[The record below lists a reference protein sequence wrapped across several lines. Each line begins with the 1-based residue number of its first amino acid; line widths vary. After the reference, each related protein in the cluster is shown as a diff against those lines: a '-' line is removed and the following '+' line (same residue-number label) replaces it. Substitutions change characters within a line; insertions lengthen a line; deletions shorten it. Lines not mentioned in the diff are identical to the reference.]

1 MDEIQIPKKVELQ
14 TKLENEKIVL
24 SKGSTTII
32 VGANGT
38 GKTRLAVYIEEQ
50 LKEKA
55 HRISAHRALKLNPNV
70 NKIPEKSAKTYLSY
84 GQNWDGIDVSNRKNY
99 RWDNNSYTHLLND
112 FDWLLQYLFAQQNNI
127 AVANNQKLNRNEKV
141 TNSKTKLDILQEA
154 WETLLPHRKLH
165 ITADDIQ
172 VSAVDNEELYSASNM
187 SDGERALFYI
197 LGQILSVDDGSVLI
211 FDEPELHIH
220 KSIISNLWDKI
231 EELRPDCSF
240 LIITHDIEFAATR
253 VAKKYVIRNY
263 YPTPAWDISE
273 VPESNFDEETI
284 TMILGSRKPILFVEG
299 NNNSLDIATYRYCY
313 PDWTIIPKGACKD
326 VIQSVSSLKK
336 LSNEM
341 PLLNLKCSGIV
352 DLDSRDEREIEQ
364 LNNLGIYILPVSEIE
379 NLFSLTDVAKEIL
392 KLNQYSDEELLNKL
406 NGFKSELIK
415 YIDNELKDD
424 KLDEFVVKQVR
435 RKIDNYLKNI
445 DLSSKITS
453 TDMKKSLLNEISTLT
468 EQKIE
473 TWISEIKNEIQRC
486 IEQQDLDKLLTIYDN
501 KGLLAKSACVLKG
514 MRNKHEFESWIMRT
528 LKGRNKDFIDA
539 IRQKL
544 PILD

>member
-1 MDEIQIPKKVELQ
+1 M
-14 TKLENEKIVL
+14 
-24 SKGSTTII
+24 
-32 VGANGT
+32 
-38 GKTRLAVYIEEQ
+38 
-50 LKEKA
+50 
-55 HRISAHRALKLNPNV
+55 
-70 NKIPEKSAKTYLSY
+70 
-84 GQNWDGIDVSNRKNY
+84 
-99 RWDNNSYTHLLND
+99 
-112 FDWLLQYLFAQQNNI
+112 
-127 AVANNQKLNRNEKV
+127 
-141 TNSKTKLDILQEA
+141 QEA

-197 LGQILSVDDGSVLI
+197 LGQVLSVDDGSVLI

-544 PILD
+544 PIRIK

>member
-1 MDEIQIPKKVELQ
+1 MDEIQIPKKVELP
-14 TKLENEKIVL
+14 TELENEKIVL
-24 SKGSTTII
+24 PKGSTTII

-38 GKTRLAVYIEEQ
+38 GKTRLAVYVEEQ

-99 RWDNNSYTHLLND
+99 RWDNNSSTHLLND

-127 AVANNQKLNRNEKV
+127 AVANNQKLNRNEEV

-197 LGQILSVDDGSVLI
+197 LGQVLSVDDGSVLI

-263 YPTPAWDISE
+263 YPAPAWDISE

-406 NGFKSELIK
+406 NEFKSELIK
-415 YIDNELKDD
+415 YIANKLKDD

-445 DLSSKITS
+445 DLSSKTTS
-453 TDMKKSLLNEISTLT
+453 TDMKELLLNEISTLT

>member
-197 LGQILSVDDGSVLI
+197 LGQVLSVDDGSVLI

-392 KLNQYSDEELLNKL
+392 KLNQYSD
-406 NGFKSELIK
+406 
-415 YIDNELKDD
+415 
-424 KLDEFVVKQVR
+424 
-435 RKIDNYLKNI
+435 IDNYLKNI

>member
-1 MDEIQIPKKVELQ
+1 MDEIQIPKKVEL
-14 TKLENEKIVL
+14 TTELENEKIVFP
-24 SKGSTTII
+24 KGSTTII

-70 NKIPEKSAKTYLSY
+70 NKIPEKSAKKYLSY

-99 RWDNNSYTHLLND
+99 RWDNNSSTHLLND

-127 AVANNQKLNRNEKV
+127 AVANNQKINRNEKV
-141 TNSKTKLDILQEA
+141 TNSKTKLDILQEV

-197 LGQILSVDDGSVLI
+197 LGQVLSVDDGSVLI

-263 YPTPAWDISE
+263 YPAPAWDISE

-313 PDWTIIPKGACKD
+313 PDWTIIPKGGCKD

-336 LSNEM
+336 LINEM

-406 NGFKSELIK
+406 NEFKSELIK
-415 YIDNELKDD
+415 YIANELKDD
-424 KLDEFVVKQVR
+424 KLDEFVIKHVR

-445 DLSSKITS
+445 DLSSKTTS
-453 TDMKKSLLNEISTLT
+453 TDMKELLLNEISTLT

-486 IEQQDLDKLLTIYDN
+486 IKQQDLDKLLTIYDN

>member
-1 MDEIQIPKKVELQ
+1 MLSEI
-14 TKLENEKIVL
+14 
-24 SKGSTTII
+24 II
-32 VGANGT
+32 
-38 GKTRLAVYIEEQ
+38 
-50 LKEKA
+50 
-55 HRISAHRALKLNPNV
+55 
-70 NKIPEKSAKTYLSY
+70 
-84 GQNWDGIDVSNRKNY
+84 
-99 RWDNNSYTHLLND
+99 
-112 FDWLLQYLFAQQNNI
+112 
-127 AVANNQKLNRNEKV
+127 
-141 TNSKTKLDILQEA
+141 
-154 WETLLPHRKLH
+154 
-165 ITADDIQ
+165 
-172 VSAVDNEELYSASNM
+172 
-187 SDGERALFYI
+187 
-197 LGQILSVDDGSVLI
+197 
-211 FDEPELHIH
+211 
-220 KSIISNLWDKI
+220 
-231 EELRPDCSF
+231 RP
-240 LIITHDIEFAATR
+240 
-253 VAKKYVIRNY
+253 
-263 YPTPAWDISE
+263 PAWDISE